1 MLAILGG
8 RSFCED
14 RILCR
19 EGRVE
24 IVWGIVALVLFV
36 EEDDCLIV
44 GDSGVMDALANS
56 EVMVGGKLVRV
67 RSIIGG
73 VSDVD

>member
-36 EEDDCLIV
+36 EEVDCLIV
-44 GDSGVMDALANS
+44 GDALANS
-56 EVMVGGKLVRV
+56 EVLVGGKLVRV
-67 RSIIGG
+67 RSIIDL